1 MGIYRTSELVEVS
14 LSKNEIE
21 EGSKWKP
28 NFHVWLFWF
37 VLVGYELAKEY
48 DMETVHNM
56 MHFSPTSS

>member
-14 LSKNEIE
+14 LSKMIE

-37 VLVGYELAKEY
+37 VLVGYELAKR
-48 DMETVHNM
+48 V
-56 MHFSPTSS
+56 

>member
-14 LSKNEIE
+14 LSKMR

-37 VLVGYELAKEY
+37 VLVGSELAKR
-48 DMETVHNM
+48 V
-56 MHFSPTSS
+56 